1 MDSMSSPEGPFLTAR
16 TVRLVAATFLAAAVV
31 TYAGTVLRGT
41 PPNDAFGR
49 PLAQDFLAHATAGTI
64 AASGR
69 LASVYD
75 VGVQREVQQ
84 TLLGPGHADHLNLY
98 LSPPFVAF
106 LYAPFA
112 ALPLLVGM
120 VAWVAISA
128 ALIVASLTW
137 LWPMVPR
144 LESGGLG
151 LALLVTLSAQPTIEL
166 LESGQDSALSLAL
179 LAAGLRSLWSRR
191 DGTAGALLG
200 LGVFKPQLF
209 VLFPVLFLAA
219 RRWRALAAWLTVAAG
234 LTLVSLACVGE
245 PGVRDY
251 WALLESATYREG
263 IASALRWK
271 MQSIPALVAAVLPPR
286 LAGFGVTGDIV
297 LQAIAAALLFVA
309 VRRSPAVGVQKE
321 PIALAFA
328 LTVLLTTAA
337 NPHFF
342 VYDCVVLVIP
352 ALVLLNRAPN
362 ARDLHAAL
370 AALYLLWWTGPLRQT
385 LFGEMPWPLTLGA
398 APWAALVIGALAVR
412 AARSLRSEASAA

>member
-1 MDSMSSPEGPFLTAR
+1 M
-16 TVRLVAATFLAAAVV
+16 
-31 TYAGTVLRGT
+31 
-41 PPNDAFGR
+41 
-49 PLAQDFLAHATAGTI
+49 
-64 AASGR
+64 
-69 LASVYD
+69 
-75 VGVQREVQQ
+75 
-84 TLLGPGHADHLNLY
+84 NLF

-128 ALIVASLTW
+128 ALVVGSLTW
-137 LWPMVPR
+137 LWPIVPR
-144 LESGGLG
+144 LEAGGFG

-179 LAAGLRSLWSRR
+179 LAAGLRSLWSGR

-219 RRWRALAAWLTVAAG
+219 RRWRALAAWLAVASA

-245 PGVRDY
+245 AGVRDY
-251 WALLESATYREG
+251 WALLESAIYREG

-271 MQSIPALVAAVLPPR
+271 MQSIPALIAAVLPPG
-286 LAGFGVTGDIV
+286 LSNSGVAGDIA
-297 LQAIAAALLFVA
+297 LQAIAAALLFFV
-309 VRRSPAVGVQKE
+309 VRRSPAVGGQEE
-321 PIALAFA
+321 PLALAFA
-328 LTVLLTTAA
+328 LTVLLTSAA

-342 VYDCVVLVIP
+342 VYDCVVLLVP
-352 ALVLLNRAPN
+352 ALVLLDRAPY

-370 AALYLLWWTGPLRQT
+370 AALYLLWWTGPLRQA
-385 LFGEMPWPLTLGA
+385 LFGELPWPLTLGA

-412 AARSLRSEASAA
+412 AARSLSSETSDT

>member
-1 MDSMSSPEGPFLTAR
+1 MASMSSPEGPFLTAR
-16 TVRLVAATFLAAAVV
+16 TARLVAATFLAAAVV
-31 TYAGTVLRGT
+31 TYAGILLLGT
-41 PPNDAFGR
+41 PLDDAFGR
-49 PLAQDFLAHATAGTI
+49 PIAQDFLAHATAGTI

-69 LASVYD
+69 LTSLYD

-84 TLLGPGHADHLNLY
+84 SLLGPGHADHLNLF

-112 ALPLLVGM
+112 ALPLLAGM

-128 ALIVASLTW
+128 GLIVASLAW

-144 LESGGLG
+144 LEAGGFG
-151 LALLVTLSAQPTIEL
+151 LALLVTLSAQPTVEL

-179 LAAGLRSLWSRR
+179 LAAGLRSFWSGR
-191 DGTAGALLG
+191 DGAAGAVLG

-219 RRWRALAAWLTVAAG
+219 RRWRALAAWLAVASV

-245 PGVRDY
+245 AGVRDY

-271 MQSIPALVAAVLPPR
+271 MQSIPALVAAVLPPG
-286 LAGFGVTGDIV
+286 LANPGVAGDIA
-297 LQAIAAALLFVA
+297 LQAIAAALLFVM
-309 VRRSPAVGVQKE
+309 VRRSPAVGGQKE
-321 PIALAFA
+321 AIALAYA
-328 LTVLLTTAA
+328 LTVLLTSAA

-342 VYDCVVLVIP
+342 VYDCVVLVVP
-352 ALVLLNRAPN
+352 ALVLLDRAPY
-362 ARDLHAAL
+362 ARDLHVAW
-370 AALYLLWWTGPLRQT
+370 AALYLLWWTGPLRQG
-385 LFGEMPWPLTLGA
+385 LFGELPWPLTLGA

-412 AARSLRSEASAA
+412 AARSLRSEASDA